1 MARAPVFRWRNG
13 NFTLPDNIIF
23 TWRKLQVGT
32 YTAEVG
38 SLSGGVVKIKG
49 ADTVAP
55 GTFSFKEGTPLYL
68 RSPGEH
74 DVTVV
79 FTPDDPRLHKPA
91 ETTIKINV
99 IKNTIKD
106 ANEPKSITDKPYGT
120 PFAELGLPKKVI
132 VNGVDGHWDWID
144 VAWDEASYD
153 AHSLEWQ
160 TITGTL
166 VFDEYDENTF
176 QQPDPAVTVP
186 APQAPP
192 PLLPVQRSP

>member
-32 YTAEVG
+32 YNAEVG

-49 ADTVAP
+49 TDTVAP

-79 FTPDDPRLHKPA
+79 FTPDDP
-91 ETTIKINV
+91 
-99 IKNTIKD
+99 
-106 ANEPKSITDKPYGT
+106 
-120 PFAELGLPKKVI
+120 
-132 VNGVDGHWDWID
+132 
-144 VAWDEASYD
+144 
-153 AHSLEWQ
+153 HS
-160 TITGTL
+160 TSRRR
-166 VFDEYDENTF
+166 
-176 QQPDPAVTVP
+176 
-186 APQAPP
+186 PQ
-192 PLLPVQRSP
+192 SK